1 MYVSI
6 ALDPA
11 SKERAK
17 ELSELLTMYGFQKVQ
32 RSLWESMTVSEATLA
47 RLKRDI
53 DKCTDGFDKLR
64 FFQFPMEGT
73 LVLSSLRDKKWR
85 RMVAVSSE
93 NAKLGVVQKPVIQK
107 TVIQK
112 TVVQKPVVQKSVKR

>member
-1 MYVSI
+1 MFVSI

-17 ELSELLTMYGFQKVQ
+17 ELSELLAMYGFQKVQ
-32 RSLWESMTVSEATLA
+32 RSLWESAAVSEATLA

-64 FFQFPMEGT
+64 FFQFPLEGT

-85 RMVAVSSE
+85 RIVAVSGDGGK
-93 NAKLGVVQKPVIQK
+93 AKPDAVQKPVIQK

-112 TVVQKPVVQKSVKR
+112 SIIQKPVKKP